1 LNGRLCIARRC
12 TTGTLGEAGG
22 DGASTRVLIC
32 RAGGSARN
40 ERLFWRFFELSTF
53 LAADRAFKFERFAPL
68 KDDDNTRHRSLPP
81 PADPP
86 PPIIPRTFLH
96 AGRTALTTGV
106 PAVCITCAPIAHAPA
121 QYSGDV
127 RKLTSTPLFVLFRHR
142 AQCMWCNLRVNPPC
156 LSCALVHLHRFS
168 GMR

>member
-1 LNGRLCIARRC
+1 MRDFFGDFLNCQ
-12 TTGTLGEAGG
+12 
-22 DGASTRVLIC
+22 
-32 RAGGSARN
+32 
-40 ERLFWRFFELSTF
+40 LFWLRIELSNLRGS
-53 LAADRAFKFERFAPL
+53 LAQGDTCN
-68 KDDDNTRHRSLPP
+68 NTRHRSLPP

-127 RKLTSTPLFVLFRHR
+127 RKLTSTPLFVRFRHR